1 MGYLGHILSCNQK
14 DSDHFIPFTVDGRV
28 SGWLKKPFAERLH
41 QWPQVFEISATE
53 VRLHRTLNGFN
64 SRTIAMTQVTDQLVA
79 EGVIERRHGEQ
90 YPVTL
95 DRRDQAIMLIDRAA
109 APYFG
114 IRVFGQHLNGYV
126 RRGNEILMWI
136 AKRSEHKWDFPGKLD
151 NLVGGGLPFD
161 LSPQKNLIKECQEEA
176 SIPLTLAN
184 QARSVGVVTHC
195 SETDKGLSSEVI
207 YCYDLELPDDFVP
220 VSNDGEVEDF
230 YLWPLDKVAQIVRD
244 TEAFKMNCNLVII
257 DFLIRHGYLGPESNN
272 YLQLVAGLHTQP
284 GITPSE

>member
-14 DSDHFIPFTVDGRV
+14 DSDHFIPFTVDGMV
-28 SGWLKKPFAERLH
+28 CGWLKKPFAERLH

-53 VRLHRTLNGFN
+53 VRLFTTLNDFN
-64 SRTIAMTQVTDQLVA
+64 SRTIAMAQVTDQLVA
-79 EGVIERRHGEQ
+79 EGVIGRHHGEQ

-95 DRRDQAIMLIDRAA
+95 HRFDQAIMLMDRAA

-114 IRVFGQHLNGYV
+114 IRTFGQHLNGYV

-151 NLVGGGLPFD
+151 NLVGGGLPYG
-161 LSPQKNLIKECQEEA
+161 LSPQENLIKECQEEA
-176 SIPLTLAN
+176 SIPSTLAS
-184 QARSVGVVTHC
+184 QARPVGVVTHC
-195 SETDKGLSSEVI
+195 AETEKGLSSEVI
-207 YCYDLELPDDFVP
+207 YCYDLELSEDFVP
-220 VSNDGEVEDF
+220 LSNDGEVEDF

-257 DFLIRHGYLGPESNN
+257 DFLIRHGYLGPESTN
-272 YLQLVAGLHTQP
+272 YLELVAGLHPQP
-284 GITPSE
+284 GITP